1 MENQITGENNWATLD
16 QKFSNIDDVQL
27 TWDHLK
33 CFSLKVNLLANLFL
47 WLHQVSLEARGL
59 FRCGVWAQ

>member
-47 WLHQVSLEARGL
+47 WLHQVSVEAHGL